1 LRGSGPTATA
11 PSGSKKGAT
20 TLKNAVIAA
29 LVAAIVAAA
38 SGTAATIVVTSKN
51 IKNGTIQ
58 PVDMSAKAKRALK
71 GRRGPRGP
79 QGIQGI
85 QGVKGDKGD
94 KGDIGPSNVY
104 GASLCTTGMPGCP
117 AGSAPPKELTASTF
131 AEADFFVTVNIPAGA
146 YSVHGAVTIVAPPD
160 GDPDPDNDPDWRVE
174 CTLRAPLAGPGYAG
188 GASATVGAYGGDVSE
203 TTLPIVFAANLPNGG
218 PLGLKCRRGAG
229 SGAAG
234 TGSSN
239 PKVVYVEVSA
249 IRAGSLG

>member
-1 LRGSGPTATA
+1 
-11 PSGSKKGAT
+11 
-20 TLKNAVIAA
+20 LKNAIIAA

-58 PVDMSAKAKRALK
+58 VADISAKAQRALK
-71 GRRGPRGP
+71 GRRGSRGAQGVP
-79 QGIQGI
+79 GIQGL
-85 QGVKGDKGD
+85 KGDKGD
-94 KGDIGPSNVY
+94 TGPSNVY

-117 AGSAPPKELTASTF
+117 AGSPPPKELTASSF
-131 AEADFFVTVNIPAGA
+131 SEADYFLTVNIPAGA
-146 YSVHGAVTIVAPPD
+146 YSAHASVTVVAPPD
-160 GDPDPDNDPDWRVE
+160 GDADQDNDPDWRVE
-174 CTLRAPLAGPGYAG
+174 CTLRAPLSGPGYAG
-188 GASATVGAYGGDVSE
+188 GATATVGAYNGDASE
-203 TTLPIVFAANLPNGG
+203 ATLPIVFAGNLPNGG